1 MIASISGRLAAKA
14 ADRVVIETSGGVGYE
29 ITVPLGVM
37 EKLPGVGERVTL
49 ATELVVRED
58 EHLLFG
64 FLHDAEK
71 RFFQRL
77 LGVAGIG
84 PRTALALLSTLG
96 VERGSRAIKGRDIAT
111 LSSVSGI
118 GRKTAERL
126 ALELADNLGELGEGE
141 GAAAPVAGP
150 AEAAVRALERLGYSA
165 AEADKAVRQVLAGDG
180 GVASDSAA
188 LIRRALEVLTAR

>member
-1 MIASISGRLAAKA
+1 MIASISGRLAAKQ
-14 ADRVVIETSGGVGYE
+14 ADRVVIDTSGGVGYE

-37 EKLPGVGERVTL
+37 EKLPAVGERVTL

-71 RFFQRL
+71 RLFQRL

-126 ALELADNLGELGEGE
+126 ALELADNLGELGEG
-141 GAAAPVAGP
+141 AAAPVAGP
-150 AEAAVRALERLGYSA
+150 AEAAVRALERLGYA
-165 AEADKAVRQVLAGDG
+165 PAEADKAVRQVLAGDG
-180 GVASDSAA
+180 GMAGDPAA